1 MPEDMLQYL
10 GAFIRKSRKDCEL
23 TQDELAEQSGVSARH
38 IAKIEKGQ
46 INPSYEVLATLKKRL
61 GFSDAERLRLEI

>member
-23 TQDELAEQSGVSARH
+23 TQDELAEQSGVSAPPNTKNR
-38 IAKIEKGQ
+38 
-46 INPSYEVLATLKKRL
+46 
-61 GFSDAERLRLEI
+61 ERTNKSIL

>member
-23 TQDELAEQSGVSARH
+23 TKKNWRSNLA
-38 IAKIEKGQ
+38 
-46 INPSYEVLATLKKRL
+46 YRL
-61 GFSDAERLRLEI
+61 GI